1 MKIASRATRDT
12 PARIPPRS
20 QVGLL
25 TSRKRSERNRQAP
38 PRHARPFLQLFG
50 SARVSRRLFRKSRSR
65 STRPKLKRLLLGGAA
80 TDARTLRSVVRA
92 YGYST
97 LNSVEQRRGGC
108 SGRSRHPE
116 GRGLFW
122 ALAAEGIPTTRPKG
136 GLTCCS
142 RSQEGGCGSP
152 RASLLGVESGLVEG
166 RREAH
171 LVQLVGIGLVEEVV
185 DPGVEAEVLARLAR
199 PAAKWR
205 R

>member
-122 ALAAEGIPTTRPKG
+122 ALAAEGIPTTRPKW

-152 RASLLGVESGLVEG
+152 PASLPNKALVMVSASAEHTLSGDMPSNITV
-166 RREAH
+166 RRSAMP
-171 LVQLVGIGLVEEVV
+171 QS
-185 DPGVEAEVLARLAR
+185 ARSR
-199 PAAKWR
+199 WNCF
-205 R
+205 